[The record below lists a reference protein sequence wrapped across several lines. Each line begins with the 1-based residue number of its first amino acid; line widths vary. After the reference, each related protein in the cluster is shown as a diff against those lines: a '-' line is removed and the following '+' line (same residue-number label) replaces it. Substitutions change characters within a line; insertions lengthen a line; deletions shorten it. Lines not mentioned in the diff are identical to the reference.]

1 MSKPLG
7 DRLNRILIGLVGVL
21 GVIALT
27 AISAGSQQL
36 PTQPANQVKPSRS
49 INQNG
54 KFVGGNGDVRH
65 PSGARLN
72 SDGSISTPTG
82 DRTSPSVTIK
92 HGDGSASYY
101 YRDGSRITVEQPNVP
116 STGKLIR

>member
-1 MSKPLG
+1 MLKLLNCF
-7 DRLNRILIGLVGVL
+7 DRVFTGLVGVM
-21 GVIALT
+21 GIITLT
-27 AISAGSQQL
+27 AIPAVSQQL
-36 PTQPANQVKPSRS
+36 PTQPVNQIKPSRS

-54 KFVGGNGDVRH
+54 KLVGGNGNVRH
-65 PSGARLN
+65 PSGARIN
-72 SDGSISTPTG
+72 SDGSVSTPTG

-101 YRDGSRITVEQPNVP
+101 YRDGSRITVEPPNVP